1 MQETDHNAAVRG
13 ARIVL
18 IDDQLIR
25 AYMTASWLG
34 QMNWEVYVLETDF
47 SQVFTENGAWRAQV
61 PQAKQIQRI
70 TSTQL
75 NRFKQQQDIVIWDVS
90 TFAQYKKGHIDGA
103 AWLLKA
109 DAIEL
114 VQKSEYQ
121 TKTAIVLT
129 CEQAILANF
138 AAEEIEPYLAENQQL
153 YVLEGGNAGWTS
165 AGYTLIDNVIPCLHR
180 LTAISVHTKEPIIPL
195 RRCKP
200 I

>member
-1 MQETDHNAAVRG
+1 
-13 ARIVL
+13 
-18 IDDQLIR
+18 
-25 AYMTASWLG
+25 
-34 QMNWEVYVLETDF
+34 MNWEVYVLETDF
-47 SQVFTENGAWRAQV
+47 SQVFTETGSWRAQV

-165 AGYTLIDNVIPCLHR
+165 AGYTLIDNVITLSAQIDRYKRPYEGTDNSFEAMQAYLDWEFG
-180 LTAISVHTKEPIIPL
+180 LVDQLKKDGTYGFFVV
-195 RRCKP
+195 
-200 I
+200 